1 MVHWILWLA
10 SGAVLMVV
18 GAVVVFT
25 MNSAPDLGWFAYSPG
40 NGLEMTGSAV
50 LLSRVQV
57 IGLSLGVLGLVI
69 LTSGAGY
76 LVGQRRRS

>member
-1 MVHWILWLA
+1 M
-10 SGAVLMVV
+10 

-25 MNSAPDLGWFAYSPG
+25 TNSAADFGWFAYTPG
-40 NGLEMTGSAV
+40 NGLDTTGNAV

-69 LTSGAGY
+69 LASGAGY
-76 LVGQRRRS
+76 LAGQRGRS